1 MVGGTTL
8 ASLVVSLW
16 REPKEQFLAAIVG
29 VLVGLL
35 VWLVYSKPSEPSS
48 APAGSAQA
56 FPLPT

>member
-16 REPKEQFLAAIVG
+16 MEPKEQFLAAIVG

-35 VWLVYSKPSEPSS
+35 VWLVVL
-48 APAGSAQA
+48 QA
-56 FPLPT
+56 FGAL